1 MKENVKEEEIIKS
14 NLEEETQGKPEVQ
27 KSKRS
32 ITFEGNARQEPSLVT
47 MKLHQKIH
55 TYTCFNLPVKVY
67 FWGLEIF
74 ILILILPMK
83 SYVQTPKILL
93 LKNYFGVRQ

>member
-32 ITFEGNARQEPSLVT
+32 ITFKGNARQEPGLVT

-55 TYTCFNLPVKVY
+55 TYTCSVLPVEVH
-67 FWGLEIF
+67 F
-74 ILILILPMK
+74 
-83 SYVQTPKILL
+83 
-93 LKNYFGVRQ
+93 